1 MTIVGIKHECE
12 LFFGINLFRMRNRI
26 MILCTFC
33 AIAIFSSAQGKF
45 SIKGNAGEKWNNQLL
60 YLCLMDDGE
69 KAKEVILD
77 SAKVKKGKFSFSG
90 VRQTP
95 NIALI
100 KDRDGET
107 YPLILE
113 KGKIVINLTTRTV
126 GGTPLNDTL
135 DVAWKGMQS
144 VINNNKKIV
153 ESNISL
159 VMSQKSG
166 ESFRE
171 ALKRDTAFAAIW
183 RRNVEID
190 LAQRDSIRAFVEEH
204 QNSLVGVFLLSLEEV
219 SMYYSFLEDMMSEAS
234 PVFSQHVLV
243 KDKLEKMRQMA
254 RRFEAERE
262 KKMTPEER
270 EEQKKR
276 QAMDAKIK
284 IGERFPNAKVKDNA
298 GEIKQLSDYVGKGK
312 YVLIDFWAS
321 WCGPCRNEMPNVKAA
336 YEKYASK
343 GFEVISIS
351 IDKKQKAWRTAIEEL
366 GMNWTQ
372 VLNVDAADVYGI
384 YAIPK
389 TFLVDPEGIVVAKDL
404 RSKKLEKTLF
414 NLLE

>member
-1 MTIVGIKHECE
+1 
-12 LFFGINLFRMRNRI
+12 
-26 MILCTFC
+26 FC
-33 AIAIFSSAQGKF
+33 AIAIFSSAQEKF
-45 SIKGNAGEKWNNQLL
+45 SIQGIANEELNNQLL

-69 KAKEVILD
+69 KAKEVVLD

-144 VINNNKKIV
+144 VINNNKQIV
-153 ESNISL
+153 KSNISL

-204 QNSLVGVFLLSLEEV
+204 QNSLVGVFLLSLKEV
-219 SMYYSFLEDMMSEAS
+219 SIYHSLLEDMMSEAS
-234 PVFSQHVLV
+234 SVFAQHVLV

>member
-1 MTIVGIKHECE
+1 MSVNC
-12 LFFGINLFRMRNRI
+12 FFDINLFRMRKRI

-33 AIAIFSSAQGKF
+33 AIAIFSSAQEKF
-45 SIKGNAGEKWNNQLL
+45 SIRGIADEELNNQLL

-144 VINNNKKIV
+144 VINNNKQIV
-153 ESNISL
+153 KSNISL

-219 SMYYSFLEDMMSEAS
+219 SMYYSLLEDMMSEAS

-270 EEQKKR
+270 EEQEKR

-284 IGERFPNAKVKDNA
+284 IGERFPDAKVKDNA
-298 GEIKQLSDYVGKGK
+298 GEIKQLSDCVGKGK

>member
-1 MTIVGIKHECE
+1 MSVNC
-12 LFFGINLFRMRNRI
+12 FFDINLFRMRNRI

-69 KAKEVILD
+69 KAKEVVLD

-144 VINNNKKIV
+144 VINNNKQMVK
-153 ESNISL
+153 SNISL
-159 VMSQKSG
+159 VMSRKSG

-190 LAQRDSIRAFVEEH
+190 LAQRDSIRTFVKEH
-204 QNSLVGVFLLSLEEV
+204 QNCLVGVFPLSLKEV
-219 SMYYSFLEDMMSEAS
+219 FMYHSQLEDMMSEAS

-243 KDKLEKMRQMA
+243 KDKLEEMRQLS

-284 IGERFPNAKVKDNA
+284 IGERFPDAKVKDNA
-298 GEIKQLSDYVGKGK
+298 GNMKLLSDYVGKGK

-321 WCGPCRNEMPNVKAA
+321 WCGPCRHEMPNVKAA

-372 VLNVDAADVYGI
+372 VLNVDAADIYGI

-389 TFLVDPEGIVVAKDL
+389 TFLIDPEGIVVAKDL
-404 RSKKLEKTLF
+404 RSKKLEKTLL

>member
-1 MTIVGIKHECE
+1 
-12 LFFGINLFRMRNRI
+12 MRNRI

-33 AIAIFSSAQGKF
+33 AIAIFSSAQEKF
-45 SIKGNAGEKWNNQLL
+45 SIQGIANEELNNQLL

-69 KAKEVILD
+69 KAKEVVLD

-135 DVAWKGMQS
+135 DVAWKRMQS
-144 VINNNKKIV
+144 VINNNKQIV
-153 ESNISL
+153 KSNISL

-204 QNSLVGVFLLSLEEV
+204 QNSLVGVFLLSLKEV
-219 SMYYSFLEDMMSEAS
+219 SIYHSLLEDMMSEAS
-234 PVFSQHVLV
+234 SVFAQHVLV

>member
-1 MTIVGIKHECE
+1 MSVNR
-12 LFFGINLFRMRNRI
+12 FFDINLFRMRNRI

-33 AIAIFSSAQGKF
+33 AIAIFSSAQEKF
-45 SIKGNAGEKWNNQLL
+45 SIQGIANEELNNQLL

-69 KAKEVILD
+69 KAKEVVLD

-144 VINNNKKIV
+144 VINNNKQIV
-153 ESNISL
+153 KSNISL

-204 QNSLVGVFLLSLEEV
+204 QNSLVGVFLLSLKEV
-219 SMYYSFLEDMMSEAS
+219 SIYHSLLEDMMSEAS
-234 PVFSQHVLV
+234 SVFAQHVLV

>member
-1 MTIVGIKHECE
+1 MSVNC
-12 LFFGINLFRMRNRI
+12 FFDINLFRMRKRI

-33 AIAIFSSAQGKF
+33 AIAIFSSAQEKF
-45 SIKGNAGEKWNNQLL
+45 SIRGIADEELNNQLL

-69 KAKEVILD
+69 KAKEVVLD

-144 VINNNKKIV
+144 VINNNKQMVK
-153 ESNISL
+153 SNISL
-159 VMSQKSG
+159 VMSRKSG

-190 LAQRDSIRAFVEEH
+190 LAQRDSIRTFVKEH
-204 QNSLVGVFLLSLEEV
+204 QNCLVGVFLLSLKEV
-219 SMYYSFLEDMMSEAS
+219 FMYHSQLEDMMSEAS

-243 KDKLEKMRQMA
+243 KDKLEEMRQLS

-276 QAMDAKIK
+276 QVMDAKIK
-284 IGERFPNAKVKDNA
+284 IGERFPDAKVKDNA

-351 IDKKQKAWRTAIEEL
+351 IDKKQKPWKTAIEEL

-372 VLNVDAADVYGI
+372 VLNVDAADIYGI

-389 TFLVDPEGIVVAKDL
+389 TFLIDPEGIVVAKDL
-404 RSKKLEKTLF
+404 RSKKLEKTLL

>member
-1 MTIVGIKHECE
+1 MSVNC
-12 LFFGINLFRMRNRI
+12 FFDINLFRMRKRI

-33 AIAIFSSAQGKF
+33 AIAIFSSAQEKF
-45 SIKGNAGEKWNNQLL
+45 SIRGIADEELNNQLL

-144 VINNNKKIV
+144 VINNNKQIV
-153 ESNISL
+153 KSNISL

-190 LAQRDSIRAFVEEH
+190 LAQRDSIRAFVEKH

-351 IDKKQKAWRTAIEEL
+351 IDKKQKPWRTAIEEL
-366 GMNWTQ
+366 GMNWIQ

-389 TFLVDPEGIVVAKDL
+389 TFLVDPKGIVVAKDL

>member
-1 MTIVGIKHECE
+1 
-12 LFFGINLFRMRNRI
+12 MRNRI

-33 AIAIFSSAQGKF
+33 AIAIFSSAQEKF
-45 SIKGNAGEKWNNQLL
+45 SIQGIANEELNNQLL

-69 KAKEVILD
+69 KAKEVVLD

-135 DVAWKGMQS
+135 YVAWKGMQS
-144 VINNNKKIV
+144 VINNNKQIV
-153 ESNISL
+153 KSNISL

-204 QNSLVGVFLLSLEEV
+204 QNSLVGVFLLSLKEV
-219 SMYYSFLEDMMSEAS
+219 SIYHSLLEDMMSEAS
-234 PVFSQHVLV
+234 SVFAQHVLV

>member
-1 MTIVGIKHECE
+1 MSVNC
-12 LFFGINLFRMRNRI
+12 FFDINLFRMRNRI

-33 AIAIFSSAQGKF
+33 AIAIFSSAQEKF
-45 SIKGNAGEKWNNQLL
+45 SIQGIANEELNNQLL
-60 YLCLMDDGE
+60 YLCLMGDGE
-69 KAKEVILD
+69 KAKEVVLD
-77 SAKVKKGKFSFSG
+77 STTVKKGKFSFSG

-144 VINNNKKIV
+144 VINNNKQIV
-153 ESNISL
+153 KSNISL
-159 VMSQKSG
+159 VMSRKSG

-190 LAQRDSIRAFVEEH
+190 LAQRDSIRTFVKEH
-204 QNSLVGVFLLSLEEV
+204 QNCLVGVFLLSLKEV
-219 SMYYSFLEDMMSEAS
+219 FMYHSQLEDMMSEAS

-243 KDKLEKMRQMA
+243 KDKLEEMRQLS

-276 QAMDAKIK
+276 QVMDAKIK
-284 IGERFPNAKVKDNA
+284 IGERFPDAKVKDNA

-351 IDKKQKAWRTAIEEL
+351 IDKKQKPWKTAIEEL

-372 VLNVDAADVYGI
+372 VLNVDAADIYGI

-389 TFLVDPEGIVVAKDL
+389 TFLIDPEGIVVAKDL
-404 RSKKLEKTLF
+404 RSKKLEKTLL